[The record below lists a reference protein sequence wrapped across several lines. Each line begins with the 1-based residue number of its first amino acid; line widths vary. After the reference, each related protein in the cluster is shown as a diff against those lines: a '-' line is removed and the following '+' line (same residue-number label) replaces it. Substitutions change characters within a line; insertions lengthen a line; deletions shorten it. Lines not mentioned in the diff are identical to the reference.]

1 MLDQGAVVDNSVQ
14 DEESGEQSKVA
25 AVSDRV
31 RRGDERQCS
40 FQGQA
45 IRHRPG
51 PKLGQQVTTHHAEA
65 VSTSVLVRQAY
76 RAKNSGQHNASD
88 ITRARGLI
96 SRSVRPLYHREA
108 SRVLNL
114 NRDCVVSFVHVPQ
127 RH

>member
-76 RAKNSGQHNASD
+76 RAKNSGQHNASEHAW
-88 ITRARGLI
+88 AR
-96 SRSVRPLYHREA
+96 H
-108 SRVLNL
+108 
-114 NRDCVVSFVHVPQ
+114 VVSKYILLALPLRDQ
-127 RH
+127 YGA